1 MEYNNTEATTTSIKD
16 NTACIALVPTFALK
30 VTSDITNVFQAL
42 ETLVEE
48 ATFVMNGDG
57 ISIRTM
63 DPSHVG
69 LIDVNLPNSCFEKY
83 TTEMVETKVG
93 FNVEELVKLLKR
105 FDQKDYIEFTIVDG
119 KLYLKQAEQK
129 ASMRLIESASGNT
142 PLPHLNFN
150 AEFQLGKDG
159 MKKML
164 KFLDYEEY
172 VKISTDSNT
181 VTLTSKTDY
190 TEFEH
195 KYDKSNYLE
204 EVLVKDNSVATYSGD
219 YIKKVLRVLSTQ
231 HDSVKVEYSTK
242 MPMRLEARSV
252 QSWDNSLLPCTE
264 SARLNFSFWRDKKN
278 DR

>member
-231 HDSVKVEYSTK
+231 HDSVKVEYRTK
-242 MPMRLEARSV
+242 MPMRLEARPFKVGTIHFYLAPRV
-252 QSWDNSLLPCTE
+252 QD
-264 SARLNFSFWRDKKN
+264 
-278 DR
+278 